1 MVGGIIGAFHAS
13 KTTELL
19 DGIITLIL
27 HVYGNVDF
35 WIYVAADLA
44 IKLSEKDS
52 NISDLL

>member
-1 MVGGIIGAFHAS
+1 MVGGIIGAFHTS

-19 DGIITLIL
+19 DGIITVIP
-27 HVYGNVDF
+27 HGNVDF
-35 WIYVAADLA
+35 CIYVAADLA